1 VEIEVVTVFPEMIES
16 YTRQSVLGRAR
27 QEGLLNLVISDLRGY
42 SADARRSVDDTPFG
56 GGPGMLLGPE
66 PFFRWASQGEHP
78 RPTVLLSPSGRE
90 FRQADAKR
98 YGAGGA
104 LTLLCGRYE
113 GVDARVEEALCDE
126 VVSVG
131 DFVLAGGEL
140 AALCVIEA
148 VTRLVPGVLGN
159 EASSQDESFALGL
172 LEYPQYT
179 RPRKVQGRKVPEVLL
194 SGDHGLIKEW
204 RSVQQLVRTLRF
216 RPDLIELRGGL
227 SEQEVAL
234 LMANGY
240 ANLVEKASEEQESHE
255 PH

>member
-1 VEIEVVTVFPEMIES
+1 MHIEVVTVFPDVIES

-27 QEGLLNLVISDLRGY
+27 NQGLLSLVVSDLRQY
-42 SADARRSVDDTPFG
+42 STDLRKSVDDTPFG

-66 PFFRWASQGEHP
+66 PFFRWAGLGEHS
-78 RPTVLLSPSGRE
+78 RPVVLLSPSGRP
-90 FRQADAKR
+90 FNQSDAIR
-98 YGAGGA
+98 YHKGGA

-113 GVDARVEEALCDE
+113 GVDARVEDVLCDE

-140 AALCVIEA
+140 AALSVIEA

-159 EASSQDESFALGL
+159 EVSPVEESFADGL

-179 RPRKVQGRKVPEVLL
+179 RPRQLQGYEVPEVLL
-194 SGDHGLIKEW
+194 SGDHGAIKRW
-204 RSVQQLVRTLRF
+204 RDAERLVRTIRL
-216 RPDLIELRGGL
+216 RPDLMERRGGL
-227 SEQEVAL
+227 SDQEVAL
-234 LMANGY
+234 LKSCGY
-240 ANLVEKASEEQESHE
+240 ADLVEKASEERESHE